1 MYDLYKFFSFK
12 IIKVYINY
20 TNLIYI
26 LFFRGLVRIYSLTNI
41 RI

>member
-1 MYDLYKFFSFK
+1 MYDLYRFFNFK

-26 LFFRGLVRIYSLTNI
+26 LFFRGLVRIYSFTNI

>member
-1 MYDLYKFFSFK
+1 MYDLYEFFNFK

-26 LFFRGLVRIYSLTNI
+26 LFFRGLARIYSLTNI